1 MRYLNKIVFINSAH
15 VRYAEI
21 NLNGN
26 VHLIGTQGV
35 GKSTLLR
42 ALLFFYNAD
51 KQKLGIPKEKK
62 SFDDFYFER
71 ANSYIIY
78 EVVRDES
85 AYCVLVS
92 KSAGRASFHFIDAP
106 YNRDFI
112 VDKNGE
118 VPSET
123 KNIRARLSEIYHH
136 PVYMSSTIDRYE
148 QFRDIIYG
156 NHQNVKK
163 EFYKFSLA
171 ESSRYQNIPRS
182 IQNVFLNSKLDADFI
197 KDTIIQSMDGESA
210 FIDLR
215 YFRNQVSEFE
225 QEYSDIGKWFE
236 KNRKGECVVRSEADR
251 VINVYHALLLL
262 KQNIETGCKELNY
275 AYRITKEQFPAV
287 SCEIEKVK
295 LSLGTTTRLLHEES
309 EKYTRER
316 DAFNKSLA
324 LIDDSLRRC
333 RKQSNYYVEHH
344 IEDVLRK
351 QEREG
356 VLKHEK
362 ESVEE
367 RRRLLTREFESV
379 AEKYDRLIQQVDDK
393 LDDFK
398 RVQQSRI
405 NESESKLNA
414 KKRNRLTELEKAKNA
429 VSARVDAEIET
440 ANNVK
445 QNLLNEKTEHEK
457 SQIELKY
464 QHPFGDEIDS
474 CKKQIDGC
482 RSAENE
488 AKVKKSEVARELTKV
503 LAQRDAEIAESKA
516 GFEKENNK
524 LAIARERIASAL
536 EKLDALL
543 EKRKGSL
550 YEWLAAN
557 KPGWENSIGKII
569 DEETVLY
576 NNGLSPELLLLEGT
590 QGESLFGVKLN
601 LEKLPVRIRT
611 PEGLAKEHQQLK
623 TALAENDDAVKTLQD
638 NLDERIANVNRSYG
652 TKIKAFLDKLRNL
665 ENQLVQIPLTVKR
678 LNNELESLKRKD
690 AEEIEKRR
698 AAIQQKI
705 AEISQ
710 KILVVEENIDRFRE
724 TKKRE
729 TAKIEKAYRDNV
741 SALQKIADDFKT
753 QLRAEILAK
762 EELVKQERDEIQ
774 TQKENELERRNVDVA
789 VLREC
794 DAEIARLIA
803 ELNDIDAHRGLVTLY
818 HRDKAEL
825 FDREDEFKEEK
836 RSVESKLNA
845 LQDKFNA
852 RREKLNVQKQEQD
865 TMQSQLNSRKKAME
879 ADIAGADKFSI
890 STLCPENIK
899 DIGEAPC
906 TKNCT
911 EIIQELTAAIV
922 DSTKRKEDLEKSVNK
937 FRNNFSPRNTFKFP
951 ADLNSDRA
959 YIGFAENLSDFLL
972 NNKIN
977 DYRERTSGRYTEILT
992 RIAKEV
998 GNMTKQKQEIEKIV
1012 SGVNRDFNEKNFAGV
1027 IKRIALR
1034 TEESNDK
1041 LMKLLESI
1049 QMFNAENQ
1057 YKMGEMNLFSDTRT
1071 EEANRKAVDLL
1082 LHFVRILKDEPNR
1095 DQLKLSDAF
1104 RLQFRV
1110 QENDNDTGWIDKI
1123 SNIGSEGTD
1132 VLVKAMVN
1140 IMLINVFKAQISRK
1154 FGNFKL
1160 HCMMDEIGKLHP
1172 TNINGILKFA
1182 NSRNIYL
1189 VNGSPTTQS
1198 VSEYRYT
1205 YLLSKNGKSETVVR
1219 PLVARVSVT

>member
-62 SFDDFYFER
+62 TFDDFYFER

-92 KSAGRASFHFIDAP
+92 KSAGRACFHFIDAP

-112 VDKNGE
+112 VDKSGE
-118 VPSET
+118 VPSEI
-123 KNIRARLSEIYHH
+123 KNIRVRLNEIYHR

-171 ESSRYQNIPRS
+171 ESSHYQNIPRS

-197 KDTIIQSMDGESA
+197 KDTIIQSMDGECA

-236 KNRKGECVVRSEADR
+236 KNKKGECVVRTEADR
-251 VINVYHALLLL
+251 VMRLYHALLLL
-262 KQNIETGCKELNY
+262 KQDIETGCKELNY
-275 AYRITKEQFPAV
+275 AYRITKERLPAV
-287 SCEIEKVK
+287 SCEIKKMEQ
-295 LSLGTTTRLLHEES
+295 SLGTTIRLLHEEN
-309 EKYTRER
+309 EKYARER
-316 DAFNKSLA
+316 DSLKSA
-324 LIDDSLRRC
+324 LTLVDNSLRIC
-333 RKQSNYYVEHH
+333 REKSNHYAAQN
-344 IEDVLRK
+344 IENVLKK

-356 VLKHEK
+356 VLKLEK
-362 ESVEE
+362 ESAEE
-367 RRRLLTREFESV
+367 RKRLLTREFESI
-379 AEKYDRLIQQVDDK
+379 AEKYDRLVQQVTGK
-393 LDDFK
+393 LNDFK
-398 RVQQSRI
+398 QIQQSRI
-405 NESESKLNA
+405 NESESKLNIE
-414 KKRNRLTELEKAKNA
+414 KQNRFAEFEKARNA
-429 VSARVDAEIET
+429 ATARLDAEIEVSS
-440 ANNVK
+440 NVK
-445 QNLLNEKTEHEK
+445 QNLQNEKMEYERK
-457 SQIELKY
+457 QIELKY
-464 QHPFGDEIDS
+464 QHPFGEEIDS
-474 CKKQIDGC
+474 CKKLIDDC
-482 RSAENE
+482 RTDENE
-488 AKVKKSEVARELTKV
+488 AKVKKSDISRELTK
-503 LAQRDAEIAESKA
+503 LQSLRDAEITEYKA
-516 GFEKENNK
+516 DFEKENNK
-524 LAIARERIASAL
+524 LAGQRERIASAL
-536 EKLDALL
+536 EKLDSLL

-557 KPGWENSIGKII
+557 KSGWENSIGKII

-576 NNGLSPELLLLEGT
+576 NSELSPELLPLEVT

-601 LEKLPVRIRT
+601 LEDLPNRLRT
-611 PEGLAKEHQQLK
+611 PEDLAKEHKQLRNS
-623 TALAENDDAVKTLQD
+623 LAENDDAVKTLQN
-638 NLDERIANVNRSYG
+638 NLDKRIASVNRNYG
-652 TKIKAFLDKLRNL
+652 TKIKAFQDELRNL

-690 AEEIEKRR
+690 AEEAEKRR

-705 AEISQ
+705 AEVSQ
-710 KILVVEENIDRFRE
+710 KILVVEESIGRFRE
-724 TKKRE
+724 AKKRE
-729 TAKIEKAYRDNV
+729 LAKIEKSYRDDV
-741 SALQKIADDFKT
+741 AVLQKNADDFKV
-753 QLRAEILAK
+753 QLKVEILAK
-762 EELVKQERDEIQ
+762 EESTKIERAKIQ
-774 TQKENELERRNVDVA
+774 KQKENELESKNVDVSA
-789 VLREC
+789 LREC

-803 ELNDIDAHRGLVTLY
+803 ELNDIDAHRELVTLY
-818 HRDKAEL
+818 RRDKAEL
-825 FDREDEFKEEK
+825 FDREDEFREEK
-836 RSVESKLNA
+836 RSVESRLNA
-845 LQDKFNA
+845 LQNKFNA
-852 RREKLNVQKQEQD
+852 RHEKLNAQKQEQD
-865 TMQSQLNSRKKAME
+865 TELNQLNARKKALE
-879 ADIAGADKFSI
+879 ADIADTDKFAV

-899 DIGEAPC
+899 DVGEAPC
-906 TKNCT
+906 TKCCS
-911 EIIQELTAAIV
+911 EIIRDLTAAIV
-922 DSTKRKEDLEKSVNK
+922 DSSRRKEDLEKSVNK
-937 FRNNFSPRNTFKFP
+937 FRSNFSPRNTFKFP

-959 YIGFAENLSDFLL
+959 YIAFAENLSNFLQ

-1027 IKRIALR
+1027 IKSIALR

-1041 LMKLLESI
+1041 LMKLLKSI
-1049 QMFNAENQ
+1049 QTFNAENQ
-1057 YKMGEMNLFSDTRT
+1057 YNMGEINLFSDART

-1123 SNIGSEGTD
+1123 SNVGSEGTD

-1154 FGNFKL
+1154 FGDFKL

-1172 TNINGILKFA
+1172 TNVNGILKFA

-1219 PLVARVSVT
+1219 PLVTRVSVT

>member
-15 VRYAEI
+15 IRYAEI

-92 KSAGRASFHFIDAP
+92 KSAGRACFHFIDAP

-112 VDKNGE
+112 IDKRGE

-123 KNIRARLSEIYHH
+123 KNIRTRLSEIYHR

-251 VINVYHALLLL
+251 VIKVYHALLLL
-262 KQNIETGCKELNY
+262 MQNIETGCKELNY
-275 AYRITKEQFPAV
+275 AYRITKELLPAV

-295 LSLGTTTRLLHEES
+295 QSLGTTTRLLHEES

-316 DAFNKSLA
+316 DALNKSLA

-333 RKQSNYYVEHH
+333 RKQSNYYVEQH
-344 IEDVLRK
+344 IEDVLKK

-362 ESVEE
+362 ESAEE
-367 RRRLLTREFESV
+367 RRHLLTCEFESV

-414 KKRNRLTELEKAKNA
+414 EKRNRLAELEKAKNA
-429 VSARVDAEIET
+429 ATARFDAEIET
-440 ANNVK
+440 ASNVK
-445 QNLLNEKTEHEK
+445 QNLQNEKTEHEK

-474 CKKQIDGC
+474 CKKQIDDC

-488 AKVKKSEVARELTKV
+488 AKIKKSEVARELTNV
-503 LAQRDAEIAESKA
+503 QAQRDAEIAESKA

-576 NNGLSPELLLLEGT
+576 NNGLSPELLSLGRI
-590 QGESLFGVKLN
+590 QDESLFGVKLN
-601 LEKLPVRIRT
+601 LEELPDRIRT
-611 PEGLAKEHQQLK
+611 PEDLAKEHQQLK
-623 TALAENDDAVKTLQD
+623 TALAEKDDAIKTLKND
-638 NLDERIANVNRSYG
+638 SDKRIATVDRSYG
-652 TKIKAFLDKLRNL
+652 TKLKAFQEELRNL
-665 ENQLVQIPLTVKR
+665 EIQLIQIPLTVKR
-678 LNNELESLKRKD
+678 LNNKQESLKRKD

-698 AAIQQKI
+698 TAIQQKLS
-705 AEISQ
+705 EVSQ
-710 KILVVEENIDRFRE
+710 KILVAEENIDRFRE
-724 TKKRE
+724 AKKRE
-729 TAKIEKAYRDNV
+729 TAKIEKAYRDDV
-741 SALQKIADDFKT
+741 AALQKIADDFKT
-753 QLRAEILAK
+753 QLMAEILAK
-762 EELVKQERDEIQ
+762 EELAKQERDELQ
-774 TQKENELERRNVDVA
+774 TQKENELERRNVDVSA
-789 VLREC
+789 LREC

-818 HRDKAEL
+818 RRDKAEL

-852 RREKLNVQKQEQD
+852 RREKLNAQKQEQD
-865 TMQSQLNSRKKAME
+865 TAQSQLNARKKAME
-879 ADIAGADKFSI
+879 ADIADADKFSI

-911 EIIQELTAAIV
+911 EIIRELTAAIV
-922 DSTKRKEDLEKSVNK
+922 DSSKRKEDLEKSVNK
-937 FRNNFSPRNTFKFP
+937 FRSNFSPRNTFKFP

-959 YIGFAENLSDFLL
+959 YIGFAENLNDFLL

-977 DYRERTSGRYTEILT
+977 DYRERTSGRYTEILM

-1027 IKRIALR
+1027 IKSIALR

-1057 YKMGEMNLFSDTRT
+1057 YKLGEMNLFSDART

-1123 SNIGSEGTD
+1123 SNVGSEGTD

-1154 FGNFKL
+1154 FGDFKL